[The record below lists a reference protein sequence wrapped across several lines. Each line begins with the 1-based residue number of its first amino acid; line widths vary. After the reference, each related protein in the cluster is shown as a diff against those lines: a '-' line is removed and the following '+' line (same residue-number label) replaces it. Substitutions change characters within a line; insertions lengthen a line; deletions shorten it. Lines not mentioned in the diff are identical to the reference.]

1 MNLSIVPRQI
11 EKENTENPLSRLWP
25 KKKKG
30 WKKTHSSSN
39 AAVPDPEKKVPLSV
53 IT

>member
-11 EKENTENPLSRLWP
+11 EKKAP
-25 KKKKG
+25 KTHSLDFGQKIKKG
-30 WKKTHSSSN
+30 WKKTHSSFN
-39 AAVPDPEKKVPLSV
+39 AAAPDPEKKVPLSV